1 MQPIDKFTNL
11 DAVYPTTDAKEED
24 IILDYVW
31 DFAMFIHPAEAKIID
46 DRFALEGSYAIPT
59 FKKRYNEGLIDMP
72 LTYKEYKKNDELQT
86 AISALGMDADK
97 FWFALLFIKDYVDG
111 ESWQVSERGKSP
123 ADEVK
128 QLLETI
134 SQYEKKPLMPILLQ
148 SI

>member
-11 DAVYPTTDAKEED
+11 DAVYPTTDAREED

-72 LTYKEYKKNDELQT
+72 LTYKEYRKMMNCRLP
-86 AISALGMDADK
+86 
-97 FWFALLFIKDYVDG
+97 F
-111 ESWQVSERGKSP
+111 
-123 ADEVK
+123 
-128 QLLETI
+128 QLWEWTLI
-134 SQYEKKPLMPILLQ
+134 NSGLPYYL
-148 SI
+148 